1 MIETLASYLDHAGPY
16 APLGYISLFLL
27 TALVPVIPTP
37 LVSALGGGLLG
48 FGPAVGYGF
57 IGLCLG
63 AFLALNLSRRLG
75 RPVVIRLF
83 GKKAWEDWEVML
95 GIRSPVTWGVLFFI
109 FNIDFVV
116 VAAGLSGI
124 ALWKLWLAAIIA
136 RMPWVVATAWFGDMY
151 LVSDRFLIPG
161 LLIGLAAIVIVNLLR
176 ARLRPILVQRTLG
189 GDQPASEA
197 DTADVKEPSKRK
209 RRERRPSLEPQ

>member
-1 MIETLASYLDHAGPY
+1 MIETLASYLEHAGPY

-27 TALVPVIPTP
+27 TAVVPVIPTP

-136 RMPWVVATAWFGDMY
+136 RMPWVVATAWFGDVY
-151 LVSDRFLIPG
+151 LVSDRYLIPG
-161 LLIGLAAIVIVNLLR
+161 LLIGLAAIVIINLLR
-176 ARLRPILVQRTLG
+176 ARLRPIFVQRTLG
-189 GDQPASEA
+189 GNPPSDEA
-197 DTADVKEPSKRK
+197 EAEETAGAKH
-209 RRERRPSLEPQ
+209 RERRPSMEPQ